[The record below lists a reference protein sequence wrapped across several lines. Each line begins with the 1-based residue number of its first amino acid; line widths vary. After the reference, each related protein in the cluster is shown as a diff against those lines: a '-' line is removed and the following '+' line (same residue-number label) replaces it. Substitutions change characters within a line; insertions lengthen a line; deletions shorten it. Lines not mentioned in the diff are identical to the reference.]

1 MKRLSILS
9 LFVFGLFSLLIMQFY
24 KIQIVEGKKW
34 GEAARR
40 QHHLSVV
47 EPCRRGLFYAN
58 ATVKKGHPEEN
69 KSLVVDVPKY
79 HLYADPEAIPD
90 TLRGDVAQNITRIL
104 RLGSTEKTKLTTQL
118 AKKSRS
124 RKLVLWLSRQNYEA
138 LQAWWQPFA
147 KSSKLPRNALFFV
160 QDYKRSYPYGKML
173 GQVLHALREDKDP
186 VTHQSIPT
194 GGLELAFDSYLKG
207 KEGRRIILRSPRH
220 PLDTGEVIQAPEH
233 GADVFLTINPYLQ
246 AIAEEEIE
254 KATKNANAGR
264 GWAIIMEP
272 KTGEIWALAQY
283 PFFEPASYRKYFSNP
298 LLLNDTKVCAITDP
312 YEPGSTFKPL
322 TLIVALK
329 ANEELKRRGKPPLF
343 SVQEKVPVSVGH
355 FPGRGKPL
363 KDLRLHY
370 FLNMYMGLQKSSNI
384 YMATMMRRVVEQLGE
399 TWYRNTLHDVFGMGE
414 KTGIELPGESSGLLP
429 MPGKKHPSGA
439 PEWSKATPP
448 SLAMGHNIL
457 VNSMQMVRA
466 YGILANGG
474 YDVKPTLIRKIVKDQ
489 KILKEHILPEPRRMI
504 EPEMLREVVKAM
516 RFVTQEGGSAS
527 RANIPGYT
535 EAGKTGT
542 TEKIVNGIYSKKDHI
557 STFVGFAPAVNP
569 QFVLLVAIDDPKFQY
584 IPGVG
589 RNQRAGTC
597 SAPGFRDIGLRV
609 LQYLGVPPDDPE
621 NKVWKKEV
629 GELKEL
635 YQKWNGGK

>member
-24 KIQIVEGKKW
+24 KIQVVEGEKW
-34 GEAARR
+34 KEAARR

-58 ATVKKGHPEEN
+58 SAIKKGHLEED
-69 KSLVVDVPKY
+69 KALVVDVPKY
-79 HLYADPEAIPD
+79 HLYADPEAIPEAFHEE
-90 TLRGDVAQNITRIL
+90 VAKNITRL
-104 RLGSTEKTKLTTQL
+104 LHLGETEKAKLGTQL

-124 RKLVLWLSRQNYEA
+124 RKLVMWLSRQNYET
-138 LQAWWQPFA
+138 LLAWWQPFA
-147 KSSKLPRNALFFV
+147 KNTKIPRNALFFI

-186 VTHQSIPT
+186 VTKQSIPT

-207 KEGRRIILRSPRH
+207 KEGRRLIRRSPRH

-233 GADVFLTINPYLQ
+233 GADVYLTINPYLQ

-254 KATKNANAGR
+254 KATKNANARR

-283 PFFEPASYRKYFSNP
+283 PFFEPGSYKKYFAHP
-298 LLLNDTKVCAITDP
+298 EDTKVGAIIDP
-312 YEPGSTFKPL
+312 YEPGSTFKPF
-322 TLIVALK
+322 TLVVALK
-329 ANEELKRRGKPPLF
+329 ANEELKKRGKPPLF
-343 SVQEKVPVSVGH
+343 SIQEKVAVSVGH

-363 KDLRLHY
+363 KDLRLHHY
-370 FLNMYMGLQKSSNI
+370 LNMYMGLQKSSNI
-384 YMATMMRRVVEQLGE
+384 YMAKMMQRVVEQLGE
-399 TWYRNTLHDVFGMGE
+399 TWYRNTLRDTFGMGE
-414 KTGIELPGESSGLLP
+414 KTGIELPGESAGLLP
-429 MPGKKHPSGA
+429 TPGKKHPSGA

-457 VNSMQMVRA
+457 VNSIQMVRA

-474 YDVKPTLIRKIVKDQ
+474 WDVKPTLIRKIVKDE
-489 KILKEHILPEPRRMI
+489 KVIKEHALPEPKRLI
-504 EPEMLREVVKAM
+504 EPEILSEVVKAM
-516 RFVTQEGGSAS
+516 RFVTQEGGSAA
-527 RANIPGYT
+527 RGNIPGYT

-542 TEKIVNGIYSKKDHI
+542 TEKIVNGVYSKKDHI
-557 STFVGFAPAVNP
+557 STFVGFAPAINP
-569 QFVLLVAIDDPKFQY
+569 RFVLLVAIDDPKFQY

-597 SAPGFRDIGLRV
+597 SAPGFRDIGIRV
-609 LQYLGVPPDDPE
+609 LQYLGVPPDDPD
-621 NKVWKKEV
+621 NKAWKKEV
-629 GELKEL
+629 AELKNL
-635 YQKWNGGK
+635 YDQWNGGK